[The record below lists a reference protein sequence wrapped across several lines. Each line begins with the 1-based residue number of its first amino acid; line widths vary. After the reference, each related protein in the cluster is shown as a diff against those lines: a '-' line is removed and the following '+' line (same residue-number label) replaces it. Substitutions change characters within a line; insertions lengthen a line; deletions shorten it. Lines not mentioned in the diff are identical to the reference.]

1 MPATD
6 HTRWHFPT
14 HNAYHLPTTKGALVN
29 DESTS
34 HRTYL
39 ELIEHYSDH
48 VYPADVYEN
57 RMLLEAYIWLMAAL
71 LPADRFDHADP
82 MSTIAFRTSTFVNS
96 ISILGANKFGSN
108 ALVVIVHAFVLF
120 IESKQA
126 EQRLWYCVKAMQKI
140 QTYRTRPR
148 MMRAAMEPFIAR
160 IRRLSDLPMTSGVNE
175 LVQWDVLLEA
185 YIDWEERRAHQ
196 VDK

>member
-34 HRTYL
+34 QRTYL
-39 ELIEHYSDH
+39 ELIEHYSDRG
-48 VYPADVYEN
+48 YPADVYEN
-57 RMLLEAYIWLMAAL
+57 RMLLEAYIWLMATL

-108 ALVVIVHAFVLF
+108 ALVVIVHAFVLL
-120 IESKQA
+120 IESKQAEAFRRISYLNVYATRYLKGEA

-148 MMRAAMEPFIAR
+148 MMRGAIEPFIAR

-175 LVQWDVLLEA
+175 LVQ
-185 YIDWEERRAHQ
+185 
-196 VDK
+196 